1 MVQKKAHPEK
11 DDNDGK
17 QVQRD
22 EDITKTLH
30 TPNQLTR
37 WEFVYTFKFL
47 LHIFVNDA
55 HATF

>member
-37 WEFVYTFKFL
+37 
-47 LHIFVNDA
+47 
-55 HATF
+55 